1 MWYYK
6 IIKMIREARKEDA
19 PAMLSL
25 IKELAVF
32 EKEPDAVLIDTQTLV
47 REGFG
52 ERPLFKCFVAE
63 IDGEVVGMALVYF
76 RFSTWNG
83 RGLYLEDLIVTQ
95 SMRGKGLGKALL
107 DRVIQYGKQEDV
119 GRIDWVVL
127 DWNESAIQ
135 LYESIGAN
143 LLKDWYIAQM
153 DRKAIANYME
163 KHANI

>member
-1 MWYYK
+1 
-6 IIKMIREARKEDA
+6 MIREARKEDA
-19 PAMLSL
+19 SAMLAL

-32 EKEPDAVLIDTQTLV
+32 EKEPDAVLIDEQTLV

-63 IDGEVVGMALVYF
+63 VDQRVVGMALVYF

-83 RGLYLEDLIVTQ
+83 RGLYLEDLIVTE

-107 DRVIQYGKQEDV
+107 DRVIQFGKQEDV

-127 DWNESAIQ
+127 DWNQSAIK

-153 DRKAIANYME
+153 DRKAIANYIE
-163 KHANI
+163 NHANM